1 MEVGGLGEC
10 MVQTDGD
17 HGQKGMIDM
26 TKDVADTILELYKR
40 ECLMSLL
47 VCGDHMVSQNKI

>member
-1 MEVGGLGEC
+1 MI
-10 MVQTDGD
+10 
-17 HGQKGMIDM
+17 GMA
-26 TKDVADTILELYKR
+26 KDVADTILELYKR